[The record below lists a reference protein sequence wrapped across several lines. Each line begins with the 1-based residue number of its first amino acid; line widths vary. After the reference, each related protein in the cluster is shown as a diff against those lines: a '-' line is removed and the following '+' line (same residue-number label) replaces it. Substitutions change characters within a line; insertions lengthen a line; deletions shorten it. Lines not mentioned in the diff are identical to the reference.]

1 MTRFDMDMDGSMEP
15 SEHGQWVLYEDVQL
29 QQEQR
34 SDSEQLG
41 EPIRGLVKELMRQ
54 IEIGDFVDGHG
65 HSAKMLDAVHKL
77 NKELQ
82 ND

>member
-1 MTRFDMDMDGSMEP
+1 MTYKEALEKIATVNAMD
-15 SEHGQWVLYEDVQL
+15 YEYQAWARDAL
-29 QQEQR
+29 AKQEQ
-34 SDSEQLG
+34 G

-65 HSAKMLDAVHKL
+65 HSAKMLDAVQKL
-77 NKELQ
+77 NKELK